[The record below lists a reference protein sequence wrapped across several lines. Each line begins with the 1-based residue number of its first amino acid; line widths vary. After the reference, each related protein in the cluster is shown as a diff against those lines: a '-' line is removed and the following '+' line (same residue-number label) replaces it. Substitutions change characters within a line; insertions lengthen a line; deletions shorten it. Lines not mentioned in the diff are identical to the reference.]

1 MRFTNTI
8 TIDRSRDSVFAYLAD
23 LENLPRWNYAIQE
36 TRKISAGPVA
46 VGSRF
51 HQVRT
56 VPVHREETLEVVE
69 YEPGRTLTIAGT
81 LNALPARLRYVL
93 ESGGH
98 GTVLTNTVDLAT
110 SGMLTL
116 VTPLATRQIRSAV
129 AANLEVLKQILER
142 AGNQLP
148 RSTGLP

>member
-1 MRFTNTI
+1 M
-8 TIDRSRDSVFAYLAD
+8 
-23 LENLPRWNYAIQE
+23 
-36 TRKISAGPVA
+36 
-46 VGSRF
+46 
-51 HQVRT
+51 
-56 VPVHREETLEVVE
+56 
-69 YEPGRTLTIAGT
+69 
-81 LNALPARLRYVL
+81 
-93 ESGGH
+93 
-98 GTVLTNTVDLAT
+98 LTNTVDLAT